1 MKKYKH
7 VISCVVGLWK
17 TLPRV
22 IWYVAGLWRNF
33 NMLFGV
39 FCGEH
44 QHAVYCVA
52 GPWEKTKKIKKNASC
67 YLICGSSV
75 DKHYLA
81 LFERGMSVDS
91 H

>member
-1 MKKYKH
+1 MPRVIWYIAGLWKNVNTLFGVKKYKH

-52 GPWEKTKKIKKNASC
+52 GPWEKTKKN
-67 YLICGSSV
+67 
-75 DKHYLA
+75 
-81 LFERGMSVDS
+81 
-91 H
+91 